1 MNGAEENTCASFH
14 LRGNQS
20 GLFSKQFF
28 LKGNLMKENG
38 TPTSRPQPAAS
49 RESFA
54 QVMELGRTN
63 GNHDNCKVLEGMDRS
78 IPNKNRNRSETFK
91 VSSLEDLCLEKAID
105 NVKHIVNMRGIVD
118 QLLERIL
125 PHCNAEELK
134 NIED

>member
-1 MNGAEENTCASFH
+1 MTE
-14 LRGNQS
+14 
-20 GLFSKQFF
+20 
-28 LKGNLMKENG
+28 
-38 TPTSRPQPAAS
+38 
-49 RESFA
+49 
-54 QVMELGRTN
+54 
-63 GNHDNCKVLEGMDRS
+63 VLEGMDRS
-78 IPNKNRNRSETFK
+78 IPNKNRNRRETFK